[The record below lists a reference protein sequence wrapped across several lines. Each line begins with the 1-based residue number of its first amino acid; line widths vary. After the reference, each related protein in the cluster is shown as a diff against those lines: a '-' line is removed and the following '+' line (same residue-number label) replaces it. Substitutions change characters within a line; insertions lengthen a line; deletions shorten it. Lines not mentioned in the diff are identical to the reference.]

1 MKKFSFDKKT
11 VILTGASSGM
21 GKEIARVLISK
32 YGCTVYA
39 IARNGE
45 KLRSVGREISDTLF
59 IPCPFDVGV
68 FENWTEF
75 SKTMDIK

>member
-32 YGCTVYA
+32 YSCTVYA
-39 IARNGE
+39 IARNEE
-45 KLRSVGREISDTLF
+45 KLCSVGKEISDTLF

-68 FENWTEF
+68 Y
-75 SKTMDIK
+75 